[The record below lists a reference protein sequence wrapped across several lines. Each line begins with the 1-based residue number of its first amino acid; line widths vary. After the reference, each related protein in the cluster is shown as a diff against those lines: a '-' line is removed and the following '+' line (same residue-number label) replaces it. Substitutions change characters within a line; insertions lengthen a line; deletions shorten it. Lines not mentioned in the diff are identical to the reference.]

1 MKRAST
7 VLSASLLTVLLSGA
21 AIAAPDFSGIDLSPV
36 REAAAAAQ
44 QTPSGSE
51 ATHRLMNA
59 EQAKQARLTAVQQ
72 CQAMEKRFDHATAP
86 DSLKAATTPQG
97 ALRAEGGQLCHS
109 QPHAATR
116 YLRAAIATLNAQL
129 QATEVKT
136 HTT

>member
-7 VLSASLLTVLLSGA
+7 VLSVSMLTLLLSGA

-36 REAAAAAQ
+36 REAATAAQ
-44 QTPSGSE
+44 QTPAAPVTIHKAISE
-51 ATHRLMNA
+51 
-59 EQAKQARLTAVQQ
+59 EQVKQNRLTAFQQ
-72 CQAMEKRFDHATAP
+72 CQAMEKRFDRATAP
-86 DSLKAATTPQG
+86 DALKAPTTPQG

-116 YLRAAIATLNAQL
+116 YLRAAIATLNAQVM
-129 QATEVKT
+129 ATEAKT